1 MNLFKRT
8 TASVALVAL
17 VSGVFSTGVSA
28 YDASELMAAN
38 AIAAKG
44 YINSQE
50 TAAGYNLEATITRGE
65 MAKVAANVAGIDANT
80 TCMNKFAD
88 VSATTPNTWACG
100 YVEALL
106 ANGLVSANA
115 DYNPNANISKSEVVK
130 LMLTAAGET
139 VSYTD
144 ATWQADFVAHAVANG
159 FVASF
164 SDYNTS
170 AKRGFV
176 FSVAA
181 AATTEGATEGDA
193 IDEILK
199 AIAGEDDTTEPTDTT
214 DTTPVMNGDDVLEVT
229 LSADTAESATVPGNI
244 SGLPVASF
252 DFTAGSEDVTLS
264 SLVVKRRGLSD
275 SDTLTA
281 LAAFT
286 EEGRASKSK
295 NDSLEN
301 DTEAQLTLS
310 NGGVVVK
317 AGETTTITIVAD
329 INTTGNANGDEF
341 SIELTE
347 VVASSTVDGLSNL
360 EANTMKVG
368 GVDAATIDINEG
380 SSLSDVKAGD
390 TDAEVAKFE
399 IEGDNDSDVVLH
411 SITLKQEGTIDEE
424 DEMANFSLVHEGDVL
439 ATVASSNGK
448 YVTFTLS
455 EGFNIEEDKTEDFEV
470 TADII
475 GGAGKTINFEIDKTL
490 DVTAEGVKYGFGA
503 AVTLTDSDFQTV
515 NVDAGELSLSDMDA
529 PSDKIRQD
537 KKNVEL
543 GSIKVTNVAGQNLE
557 LQKLGVDV
565 VSVGANV
572 NAMLE
577 NFEAVIDGTSY
588 ELDIDTASAAS
599 NATFFEDTDL
609 DIVLAQGVT
618 TIVFRADTKETL
630 NAGDTLTLSISNLAT
645 SGDGGVFYV
654 EETED
659 DVAVSDITPS
669 SLTFKDLE
677 VIASAATA
685 ASVPL
690 ANVTVVRGAE
700 AVVAA
705 QFEVEAEEASSIELD
720 DIVVTVA
727 ADGGAFNTTTRL
739 PQNYVSKLALYKG
752 SVSDANLLDEVTGSK
767 VATSGQVTFDGFK
780 VLIDADQ
787 KETFI
792 VTVNIVDGADPVGEA
807 ITVAT
812 TTMSAEDDDN
822 DDITVVNQ
830 ALASNKTITV
840 TNFGTLSATADN
852 NNEDNEDVKTILA
865 GENVA
870 VFSVDVESTNESMD
884 VEDVVFTTATDL
896 TTSVTSASL
905 YLDDTLIATNSN
917 SDITATTVTFDNLTN
932 LIIAEESQEL
942 RLVLNTANIGY
953 QKVGAAIAGA
963 TFTNVAL
970 NNVEGVDSGKTAAN
984 ETEAITSKA
993 FSIVPATITPSV
1005 VASLD
1010 NSSIAQIK
1018 VTSEAGDNSITTSN
1032 TAPNSDID
1040 LIKFSTLGSTD
1051 ADVSLVYT
1059 LVNVDN
1065 EAITVVGGLVGTV
1078 LTFDLTDGAFDVAGL
1093 NSVSDNSS
1101 ETFKVVITGATVDAD
1116 VATLTLL
1123 ENGITYDVDTTTGIT
1138 TNLTSQIDFGTRSY

>member
-1 MNLFKRT
+1 
-8 TASVALVAL
+8 
-17 VSGVFSTGVSA
+17 
-28 YDASELMAAN
+28 
-38 AIAAKG
+38 
-44 YINSQE
+44 
-50 TAAGYNLEATITRGE
+50 
-65 MAKVAANVAGIDANT
+65 
-80 TCMNKFAD
+80 
-88 VSATTPNTWACG
+88 
-100 YVEALL
+100 
-106 ANGLVSANA
+106 
-115 DYNPNANISKSEVVK
+115 
-130 LMLTAAGET
+130 
-139 VSYTD
+139 
-144 ATWQADFVAHAVANG
+144 
-159 FVASF
+159 
-164 SDYNTS
+164 
-170 AKRGFV
+170 
-176 FSVAA
+176 
-181 AATTEGATEGDA
+181 
-193 IDEILK
+193 
-199 AIAGEDDTTEPTDTT
+199 
-214 DTTPVMNGDDVLEVT
+214 
-229 LSADTAESATVPGNI
+229 
-244 SGLPVASF
+244 
-252 DFTAGSEDVTLS
+252 
-264 SLVVKRRGLSD
+264 
-275 SDTLTA
+275 
-281 LAAFT
+281 
-286 EEGRASKSK
+286 
-295 NDSLEN
+295 
-301 DTEAQLTLS
+301 
-310 NGGVVVK
+310 
-317 AGETTTITIVAD
+317 
-329 INTTGNANGDEF
+329 
-341 SIELTE
+341 
-347 VVASSTVDGLSNL
+347 
-360 EANTMKVG
+360 MKVG